1 VAGAGWILKPVSLP
15 QKEPMAATIRDV
27 AREAGVSVTTV
38 SRVLN
43 DSGPVKEAT
52 RERVRAVA
60 QRLHFAPNTTARSL
74 SMRRTHTIGVLLPDV
89 YGEFFSEVIRG
100 IDQAAQQHGYHV
112 LISGAHNEPAEV
124 DAAVRAMRGRVDG
137 LILMAAEL
145 DAELLARNLPEKVP
159 AVLINASHDASHFD
173 TINIDNF
180 GGAVAI
186 TAHLLRL
193 GHRELRM
200 ISGPASN
207 RDAAERE
214 RGFRA
219 ALLRVGITA
228 RADWVVEGGFTEASG
243 FRAAEQLLAAQIRP
257 TAIFAAND
265 SMAVGA
271 LSAARRSG
279 LRVPEDLAV
288 VGFDDVPI
296 AEYVT
301 PALTTVRVSI
311 SKLGWCA
318 AERLVECIRAH
329 NRHERRHEIQPTEL
343 VVRGSCGA
351 SLYSPIQQEAFI

>member
-1 VAGAGWILKPVSLP
+1 
-15 QKEPMAATIRDV
+15 MAATIRDV

-52 RERVRAVA
+52 RQRIREVA
-60 QRLHFAPNTTARSL
+60 QRLRFAPNTTARNL
-74 SMRRTHTIGVLLPDV
+74 STRRTHTIGVLLPDV

-100 IDQAAQQHGYHV
+100 IDQAAQQRGYHV

-145 DAELLARNLPEKVP
+145 DGETLARNLPDKVP
-159 AVLINASHDASHFD
+159 AVLINASDDTAQFD

-180 GGAVAI
+180 GGA
-186 TAHLLRL
+186 TAVTEHLLQL
-193 GHRELRM
+193 GHRELAM
-200 ISGPASN
+200 ISGPAGN
-207 RDAAERE
+207 RDASERE

-219 ALLRVGITA
+219 ALAQEGITPA
-228 RADWVVEGGFTEASG
+228 ADRIVRGGFTEATG
-243 FRAAEQLLAAQIRP
+243 YRAAEQLLAAQPRP

-271 LSAARRSG
+271 LSAARRRG

-296 AEYVT
+296 AEYVS

-311 SKLGWCA
+311 SKLGSCA

-329 NRHERRHEIQPTEL
+329 NRQERRHEIQPTEL

-351 SLYSPIQQEAFI
+351 TLYSPIQQEAVT

>member
-1 VAGAGWILKPVSLP
+1 
-15 QKEPMAATIRDV
+15 MAATIRDV

-43 DSGPVKEAT
+43 DSGPVKDAT
-52 RERVRAVA
+52 RERVREVA
-60 QRLHFAPNTTARSL
+60 LRLHFSPNTTARSL
-74 SMRRTHTIGVLLPDV
+74 STRRTHTIGVLLPDV

-145 DAELLARNLPEKVP
+145 DAELLARNLPERVP
-159 AVLINASHDASHFD
+159 AVLINASHDASNFD
-173 TINIDNF
+173 TINLDNF
-180 GGAVAI
+180 GGAVAV
-186 TAHLLRL
+186 TGHLLRM

-207 RDAAERE
+207 GDAMERE

-219 ALLRVGITA
+219 ALRHAGITPGV
-228 RADWVVEGGFTEASG
+228 DWIVEGAFTEASG
-243 FRAAEQLLAAQIRP
+243 YRAAEQLLSAGVRP
-257 TAIFAAND
+257 TAIFAGND

-271 LSAARRSG
+271 LSAARQLG
-279 LRVPEDLAV
+279 LRVPEDVAV

-296 AEYVT
+296 AEYVS

-311 SKLGWCA
+311 SKLGSCA
-318 AERLVECIRAH
+318 AGRLVECIRAH
-329 NRHERRHEIQPTEL
+329 NRHDRRHEIQPTEL
-343 VVRGSCGA
+343 VIRGSCGA
-351 SLYSPIQQEAFI
+351 SLYTPIQQEATT